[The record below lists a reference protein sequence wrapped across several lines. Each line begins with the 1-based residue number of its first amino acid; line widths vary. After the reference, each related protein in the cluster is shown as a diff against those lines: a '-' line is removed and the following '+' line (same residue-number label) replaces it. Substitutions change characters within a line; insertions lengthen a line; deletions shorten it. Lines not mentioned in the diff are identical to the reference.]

1 MFNNTTQ
8 RYKSHWWIHE
18 QIIITCSEYKEMF
31 HKSKKIVCKIK
42 MTCDRIYL
50 LGLRPLLKV
59 RILARYQNI
68 CSTHRQ
74 EGRNEERKKK
84 EKQAKEMKIK

>member
-1 MFNNTTQ
+1 
-8 RYKSHWWIHE
+8 
-18 QIIITCSEYKEMF
+18 
-31 HKSKKIVCKIK
+31 

-50 LGLRPLLKV
+50 LGLRPLIKV

-68 CSTHRQ
+68 CSTHEQIIYIGRK
-74 EGRNEERKKK
+74 EGRKEERKKK